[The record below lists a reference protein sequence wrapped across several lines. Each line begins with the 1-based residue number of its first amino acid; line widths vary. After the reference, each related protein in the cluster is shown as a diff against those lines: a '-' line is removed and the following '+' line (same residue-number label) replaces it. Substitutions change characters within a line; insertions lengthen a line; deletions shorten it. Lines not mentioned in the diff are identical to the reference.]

1 MTKDLTEVQAVLANY
16 KSAVQEK
23 DVEKFLSGYA
33 PDIHIYDC
41 WMSWESKG
49 IASWK
54 ETVSGWFSELRAEGV
69 LLKVN
74 FHDVVIEES
83 SSLAFVHCAV
93 TYAGHKEETDE
104 KLREMTNRFTFGLKK
119 VEDSWL
125 ITHEHSSLPINPE
138 TGKGIFDSK

>member
-1 MTKDLTEVQAVLANY
+1 MTESLLEVQEVLANY
-16 KSAVQEK
+16 KTAVEEK
-23 DVEKFLSGYA
+23 DVEKFMSGYA

-41 WMSWESKG
+41 WMNWEIKG
-49 IASWK
+49 NALWK
-54 ETVSGWFSELRAEGV
+54 EIVSGWFAELRAEGV
-69 LLKVN
+69 LLKVD

-93 TYAGHKEETDE
+93 TYTGHQESSGE
-104 KLREMTNRFTFGLKK
+104 KLRQMINRFTFGLKK
-119 VEDSWL
+119 MDGSWL